1 MFVFCS
7 ERCWWYGAGRH
18 ANGVETAADNDVAAE
33 SVHDGLRHPLWS
45 DHTGRNTH
53 SVSGACR
60 EGITTRV
67 GTLTLSVGHVG
78 KG

>member
-1 MFVFCS
+1 M
-7 ERCWWYGAGRH
+7 
-18 ANGVETAADNDVAAE
+18 
-33 SVHDGLRHPLWS
+33 
-45 DHTGRNTH
+45 GRNTH
-53 SVSGACR
+53 SVSEACREGITTWVGTLTLSVGMLGRDNHTGRHTHSVSRACR

>member
-1 MFVFCS
+1 M
-7 ERCWWYGAGRH
+7 
-18 ANGVETAADNDVAAE
+18 
-33 SVHDGLRHPLWS
+33 
-45 DHTGRNTH
+45 GRNTH
-53 SVSGACR
+53 SVSGACREGITTCVETLTVSGACR